1 MDDIAGDAE
10 LQEKS
15 VADLK
20 KLGERLVADCK
31 DCLRESAE
39 KNEEDKPEEKKQRNR
54 WPSFKLSNVPVN
66 AKAVLQSME
75 DLEILAKAIPTTE
88 EERRAWSLDCQP
100 EGHVRVRLWQLR
112 IHENLLGSWLAG

>member
-1 MDDIAGDAE
+1 MTILGTQKLKNWFCSRLDDIAGDAE

-39 KNEEDKPEEKKQRNR
+39 KNEEDKPEGKK
-54 WPSFKLSNVPVN
+54 
-66 AKAVLQSME
+66 
-75 DLEILAKAIPTTE
+75 
-88 EERRAWSLDCQP
+88 
-100 EGHVRVRLWQLR
+100 
-112 IHENLLGSWLAG
+112 